1 MTATLAEPE
10 FAVHYYSCVEHRHVD
25 VACPSL
31 LAAQAR
37 RREVRQHQ
45 DASALL
51 FYRTDS
57 GPYEL
62 YQGGAA

>member
-1 MTATLAEPE
+1 MTVTLAKPE
-10 FAVHYYSCVEHRHVD
+10 FAVYYWDRAEHHHVD
-25 VACPSL
+25 VACPNL
-31 LAAQAR
+31 LAAQAW

-51 FYRTDS
+51 VFRIGS